1 MCTHD
6 KYELIINNFKNQ
18 DVVIGIRCKSCN
30 CEFFNNP
37 IEINRFNN
45 LKKYNKKI
53 ERVLWMKEIV
63 IATEN
68 SDILKN
74 SNITM

>member
-18 DVVIGIRCKSCN
+18 DVVIGIRFKSCN

-53 ERVLWMKEIV
+53 ERVL
-63 IATEN
+63 
-68 SDILKN
+68 
-74 SNITM
+74 